1 MNPDPVRFCP
11 TCGTPVQEQISF
23 GRIRPVCPACGRIH
37 FYDPKVAAGV
47 LVEEA
52 GRVLLVRRTQEP
64 GRGLWT
70 LPAGFVDAGEDPA
83 AAAAR
88 ECLEE
93 TGLEVTLDGLF
104 DLAAGRAHPRGAD
117 IVIVYLARVTG
128 GGLRPGDDA
137 DSAAFFGPD
146 ELPELAF
153 DATRRAVHRW
163 REGRGPAVERRDV

>member
-11 TCGTPVQEQISF
+11 ACGTPVQEQLSF
-23 GRIRPVCPACGRIH
+23 GRMRPVCPACGRIH

-47 LVEEA
+47 LIEDA

-83 AAAAR
+83 AAAVR

-93 TGLEVTLDGLF
+93 TGLEVVLDGLF

-128 GGLRPGDDA
+128 GDLLPGDDA

-163 REGRGPAVERRDV
+163 REERGPAVAPRDV